1 MMISGFEDGLDKK
14 EVALLAGDI
23 TSAFFLRV
31 LLLLNV
37 LPLFFCF
44 LILEAEFAA
53 ALFEKVIDL
62 ITFFFRLS

>member
-1 MMISGFEDGLDKK
+1 MIISGLAGLGKK

-23 TSAFFLRV
+23 ASAFFLRV

-37 LPLFFCF
+37 LPSFFCF
-44 LILEAEFAA
+44 LIFEAESFA
-53 ALFEKVIDL
+53 ALFEKVMDL